1 MAFDQ
6 ISFEEALLQDDWIPR
21 MGRRRFL
28 KAAAIAGGAMVTTS
42 WWRTNNALAATMAK
56 FPEKTD
62 LILLTD
68 RPPCLETPLKYFRE
82 DLTPNDA
89 FFVRWHLSGIPTS
102 VDLSTFRLSVGGN
115 VSSPLELSVDDLK
128 KNFPA
133 TSVVAVAQCSGNSR
147 SHFKPM
153 VGGGEWD
160 NGAMGCAKWTGVKL
174 SDLLKK
180 AGAKDNTVEVSFA
193 GLDEAPWPDTPKF
206 AKSLEYKKATDG
218 EVMVAYAMNDQ
229 PLPMLNGF
237 PLRLVVPGWY
247 ATYWVK
253 SLNKID
259 VLPEKFKSFWMDKAY
274 RIPNNP
280 TGNEDPKKLAT
291 DTVPISK
298 HSVRSIFVNPEP
310 GQRVKAGAAM
320 ELEGIAFDYGAGI
333 KQVEVSTDGGK
344 NWSPAKLDPEISKF
358 AFRRFRMPWT
368 PSAKGKAQLMCRAT
382 NNDGVGQ
389 TTSLWNRSGYM
400 WNVIEP
406 VDVSVV

>member
-1 MAFDQ
+1 
-6 ISFEEALLQDDWIPR
+6 
-21 MGRRRFL
+21 
-28 KAAAIAGGAMVTTS
+28 
-42 WWRTNNALAATMAK
+42 
-56 FPEKTD
+56 
-62 LILLTD
+62 
-68 RPPCLETPLKYFRE
+68 
-82 DLTPNDA
+82 
-89 FFVRWHLSGIPTS
+89 
-102 VDLSTFRLSVGGN
+102 
-115 VSSPLELSVDDLK
+115 
-128 KNFPA
+128 
-133 TSVVAVAQCSGNSR
+133 
-147 SHFKPM
+147 
-153 VGGGEWD
+153 
-160 NGAMGCAKWTGVKL
+160 
-174 SDLLKK
+174 
-180 AGAKDNTVEVSFA
+180 
-193 GLDEAPWPDTPKF
+193 
-206 AKSLEYKKATDG
+206 
-218 EVMVAYAMNDQ
+218 
-229 PLPMLNGF
+229 
-237 PLRLVVPGWY
+237 
-247 ATYWVK
+247 VK

-280 TGNEDPKKLAT
+280 TGNEDPKNLAT

-333 KQVEVSTDGGK
+333 NQVEVSTVGGK

-406 VDVSVV
+406 VDVSLV